1 MSSLEKC
8 LFRSSAH
15 FLIDWVACLFDTDLY
30 ELFVYFGYK
39 PLLITPFADIFTHSI
54 SCHFVLVTISIAVQK
69 LLSLIRSPL
78 LSAFILPWE
87 TDLRKYG
94 YDIWLR
100 MFCLCSL
107 WSFMMSRLF

>member
-1 MSSLEKC
+1 M
-8 LFRSSAH
+8 
-15 FLIDWVACLFDTDLY
+15 I
-30 ELFVYFGYK
+30 
-39 PLLITPFADIFTHSI
+39 I
-54 SCHFVLVTISIAVQK
+54 SVAVQK

-87 TDLRKYG
+87 TDLRRYG

-107 WSFMMSRLF
+107 QVFYDVTSFLILNLFIFKLKDNCFTELCWFLPSSNMA